1 MAERPT
7 EARHPHSAGLHA
19 LPGTAALSHLL
30 DAQLAA
36 LATVRS
42 AIPAIELAAT
52 AAANSLR
59 AGGKLA
65 YAGAGSSGLMALADG
80 LELAGTFGIP
90 PDRTP
95 ILFAGGASALLHM
108 TGAVEDDPGLAQ
120 ADFRNAGLAKGDTI
134 LCLSASGSTP
144 YTSIIADLARA
155 EGLIVVGL
163 ANVPGS
169 KLLEQS
175 HIPVL
180 LNTGPEVVNGSTRMG
195 AATAQKVALNMLSVR
210 MGILLGHVH
219 DGYMVNVLADN
230 AKLAD
235 RAARIVAGIS
245 GKDMTAAKDAL
256 AQTGGAVK
264 PAILIA
270 AGATAAQAE
279 AHLKNSEGAL
289 GPALAALTTQGHQQG
304 VSQ

>member
-1 MAERPT
+1 M
-7 EARHPHSAGLHA
+7 
-19 LPGTAALSHLL
+19 
-30 DAQLAA
+30 
-36 LATVRS
+36 
-42 AIPAIELAAT
+42 
-52 AAANSLR
+52 
-59 AGGKLA
+59 
-65 YAGAGSSGLMALADG
+65 
-80 LELAGTFGIP
+80 
-90 PDRTP
+90 
-95 ILFAGGASALLHM
+95 
-108 TGAVEDDPGLAQ
+108 
-120 ADFRNAGLAKGDTI
+120 KGDTI

-144 YTSIIADLARA
+144 YTSVIADLAREA
-155 EGLIVVGL
+155 GLTVVGF
-163 ANVPGS
+163 ANVAGS

-180 LNTGPEVVNGSTRMG
+180 LDTGPEVVNGSTRMG

-219 DGYMVNVLADN
+219 DGYMVNVVSDN

-245 GKDMTAAKDAL
+245 GKDMAAAKEAL
-256 AQTGGAVK
+256 SQTGGAVK

-270 AGATAAQAE
+270 MGATAAQAA